1 MSKTL
6 KKTLIIIFAILAI
19 VYLIGVFY
27 FSNISYPNTT
37 VNGSDRGMI
46 SYSDVFSPDL
56 KQFSIQIKGRDNKNL
71 EINSDEID
79 FELHVEGKPQLDQNS
94 WAWPIEIL
102 QDNNYEVN
110 YNHKYNEIKLSN
122 LIDESELMK
131 NQVEPQN
138 AKIETNDNK
147 VTLVEEVQGSK
158 IDKEKLIKTIDYA
171 LVNQKEEVTLEEEY
185 IKPEITKDNQKLVA
199 EYEKLKKFEETKIV
213 FDFVDRKY
221 ELTGQELFDLYGSTD
236 EGLVLNEDRAY
247 NYVYDIASETN
258 TYNKPHK
265 FNATGLGEITVPGG
279 IYGWQ
284 MDIDT
289 TYNNLKAMIESGE
302 SGNVEIEYLR
312 EANHRETNDIGGT
325 YIEIDLSRQTMWL
338 YNDYELVIETPIVS
352 GDARKIT
359 SATPTG
365 VNMVWTKDTDT
376 ELKGTYELSGDSY
389 TYPVKYWMPV
399 GWTNSGIHDNW
410 NRTEFGGTIYQTWGS
425 NTCINTPPEAMKVIF
440 ENTPINTA
448 VVIYESSTNLSP
460 TEWEKQDMIRSGKT
474 KLEY

>member
-221 ELTGQELFDLYGSTD
+221 ELTGQELFDLYDSTD

>member
-37 VNGSDRGMI
+37 VNGSNRGMI
-46 SYSDVFSPDL
+46 SYSDVFLPDV

-71 EINSDEID
+71 DINSDELD

-94 WAWPIEIL
+94 WAWPIEIF

-138 AKIETNDNK
+138 AKIETSDNK

-158 IDKEKLIKTIDYA
+158 IDKEKLIKTIDNA
-171 LVNQKEEVTLEEEY
+171 LVSQKEEVRLEEEY

-221 ELTGQELFDLYGSTD
+221 ELTGQELFNLYDSTD

-352 GDARKIT
+352 GDARQIT